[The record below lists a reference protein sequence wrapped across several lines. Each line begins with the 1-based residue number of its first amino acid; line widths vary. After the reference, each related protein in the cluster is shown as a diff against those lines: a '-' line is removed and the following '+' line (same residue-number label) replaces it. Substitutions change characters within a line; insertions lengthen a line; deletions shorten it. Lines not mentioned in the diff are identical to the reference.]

1 MHCHQHPAQETYRST
16 VSHLLPAWSN
26 AGNNE
31 CQQLSGRYHHGRPS
45 PGSRTSRML
54 QPETPDRWLPPKKLH
69 GMHTTSEVGDLH
81 HNGSPN
87 AGQRF
92 SCLESSW
99 TKDIQ
104 VEKVRR
110 WAAGHVLNNYTDRSP
125 GSVTA
130 MLEKLEWVSVEEQR
144 RNIPLE
150 VLYKI
155 NNSIADISPT
165 NCIHHSDSRTRGAER
180 LCHEQI
186 GHPVLSSSFFPHTV
200 SDWNHLLLSI
210 ASACS
215 LESFEA
221 PHGCSLPNLQ
231 PVHATPWTPH
241 EMYIVLTVQIKNFNQ
256 FFFFFLITCHW
267 LGANGNHR
275 MTDVTVGF

>member
-1 MHCHQHPAQETYRST
+1 
-16 VSHLLPAWSN
+16 
-26 AGNNE
+26 
-31 CQQLSGRYHHGRPS
+31 
-45 PGSRTSRML
+45 ML
-54 QPETPDRWLPPKKLH
+54 E
-69 GMHTTSEVGDLH
+69 TTSASNYPEDIITDDLLLDQERWECYSQRH
-81 HNGSPN
+81 QTDGFLRRNFTECTPRAKSATYTTMVHPTLDN
-87 AGQRF
+87 ASAVWNPHEQ
-92 SCLESSW
+92 
-99 TKDIQ
+99 KDIQ